1 MSREPGALRVFFFL
15 LLTYAQFFQNASW
28 GSASRFDLARALA
41 EHGTIRIDA
50 YHENTGDKAIANGHT
65 YTDKAPLPSFLAVPG
80 ILLAQAIRN
89 ATGLPASE
97 SVFLTLMGG
106 LAVIFASGIV
116 TAAGGALF
124 FHMLIHEGVDV
135 GRAWLAALL
144 TFLATPLFPYA
155 TLLQGHAPAAAWLLA
170 AFYFWLP
177 ASGAPSGRRAACG
190 GVAASC
196 AFATEYLTAIP
207 LLVFAV
213 VSLARRSSDDP
224 AIARARRAFAM
235 AAGAL
240 PGLVLLGIYH
250 RAAFGSPWTFGYQH
264 VALPYFQKKMSAGL
278 LGVHAPDPKVA
289 LRLLIEPYRGLFPSS
304 PLLLLAFPGLL
315 FLLRERGERL
325 PSALSLFTFIYYW
338 MLNAGHATWHGG
350 WAIGPRHMIPAI
362 PLLGR
367 GIVRALELWP
377 RATALAG
384 IISTIVMLAATAV
397 GPEVPEDIVN
407 PYSEHILP
415 HFMAGDFS
423 VGEQG
428 FGELYPAR
436 IDPHEPDRWDAF
448 LLGEALHLPKHAALL
463 PIFLVWA
470 ALWPW
475 RSRTW
480 YKRSEES

>member
-1 MSREPGALRVFFFL
+1 MSREPGALRVFFL
-15 LLTYAQFFQNASW
+15 LFLTYAQFFQNASW

-80 ILLAQAIRN
+80 ILLAHAIRN
-89 ATGLPASE
+89 VTGLPASE

-106 LAVIFASGIV
+106 LAAIFASGLV

-124 FHMLIHEGVDV
+124 YRQLIESGVEPSY
-135 GRAWLAALL
+135 AWLSSLL

-170 AFYFWLP
+170 AFSCWIP
-177 ASGAPSGRRAACG
+177 ASGPPSLRRAACG
-190 GVAASC
+190 GIAASG
-196 AFATEYLTAIP
+196 ALATEYLTAIP
-207 LLVFAV
+207 LLAFAV
-213 VSLARRSSDDP
+213 LSLLRRHEHAAP
-224 AIARARRAFAM
+224 AAWRRALAM

-240 PGLVLLGIYH
+240 PGLTLLGLYH
-250 RAAFGSPWTFGYQH
+250 QAAFGSPWALGYQR
-264 VALPYFQKKMSAGL
+264 VALPFFQEKMSTGF
-278 LGVHAPDPKVA
+278 LGVHAPDPKIA
-289 LRLLIEPYRGLFPSS
+289 LRLLIDPYRGLFPAS

-315 FLLRERGERL
+315 FLLRERGDKLR
-325 PSALSLFTFIYYW
+325 SAASLFTFIYYW
-338 MLNAGHATWHGG
+338 LLNAGHATWHGG
-350 WAIGPRHMIPAI
+350 WAIGPRHMLPSI

-367 GIVRALELWP
+367 GIVPSLEFWP
-377 RATALAG
+377 RATAIAAV
-384 IISTIVMLAATAV
+384 ISTVVMLAATAV

-407 PYSEHILP
+407 PYSDHILP

-423 VGEQG
+423 IGEQG

-436 IDPHEPDRWDAF
+436 IDPQVPDRWDAF
-448 LLGEALHLPKHAALL
+448 LLGEALRLPKHAALL

-475 RSRTW
+475 RSRVW
-480 YKRSEES
+480 YKRSEEP